1 MKRLLLF
8 FCALSVGLAGCT
20 HFDEVS
26 STANPAGTTHIISA
40 VTDDSELSRASFER
54 AEGGYKHS
62 WEADDAISVFPGTNS
77 NACFTLIEGAEGNS
91 GKFSGSV
98 NLGEGEFFA
107 VYPYSKDI
115 VLSVEALTVE
125 YPAVQ
130 SWRADKASYDK
141 NSYLMVANG
150 TKESLNFKNATAV
163 VRLSLTGS
171 ATITKIELKSI
182 GHETIAGTAEV
193 SFENGEP
200 VVSLSGADDTI
211 TLNAAVT
218 LTDEAKHFFVSIPPV
233 ALSKGFSVTI
243 YDNAGYAMTKN
254 HTFNR
259 TINRNTVVEMPTFA
273 YVATDKVSDIPV
285 ADMLDVVFM
294 ADGTAKDISPRGMKV
309 QTFADSEL
317 LNTYFDYLQGV
328 HVASFDHAERF
339 VNNTSGSHSTGYYK
353 VDFANDDD
361 FKNRLADGHSWETL
375 VMMDAEAPVV
385 SSDSKWFCAQQSGGV
400 GFAVNKE
407 ESGHDFNF
415 SVNLTTSGSSAWVI
429 ANSGIVPQRGQWY
442 HVVGVWDKEQKYV
455 SIYVDGEK
463 KDTEAVAD
471 GAVFFLNKSSVY
483 HWVCVGG
490 DAANGV
496 AGQGWDGDVAIAR
509 IYDKALTDAEVTALY
524 NKSYRDRATLE
535 LVKEVSCMKSETV
548 SDGYSYMVKG
558 TGFVSGDILRL
569 RSHSKTYECETKI
582 YPDGA
587 SATIPSDF
595 VSGNYNIELV
605 RGTNKQVLAEANLT
619 MSTVPQADMLDVV
632 FNEDGTAYD
641 ASGMQSEI
649 TYKPAS
655 TLWTYP
661 DSNGGYI
668 ARFTNPTGS
677 EISSGYYGVPYVAT
691 NAFGAKQADGHT
703 LELIVSVDNGDAKQS
718 LFSSHQSGGTAFRFD
733 ATNSTVIENVTLTNT
748 VGFSPRVNGGY
759 RDTRNEASTIE
770 FGKFYHFVGV
780 WNQSTGEVVCY
791 MNGKQ
796 TNRLTGH
803 TGAFGHANKS
813 ARIFIIGGDPTKTD
827 TADAALN
834 GDIAIARIYDK
845 PLSATEATSL
855 YSEAQK
861 SWPRVSSI
869 GQVTDVE
876 YFPMVEVAEGWKY
889 SIYGNGIKAGDTISL
904 ESTSSDKVY
913 NCSTTSVEGCA
924 TLVIPTGL
932 LSDTYDV
939 VLHRGEDK
947 LKIAVTSFTVN
958 PDAELPHTT
967 KSIAHRGYW
976 YVDGTNNVPHNSIAG
991 LQRAQALE
999 GCYAAEMDVW
1009 RTADGVLV
1017 INHDASIGGV
1027 TIKTANY
1034 SDIADMTLSNG
1045 EKLPTLELYLNEYLK
1060 NTSIRL
1066 MIHVKDTACIDDIIA
1081 MLREKSILDKADWL
1095 ISPYAD
1101 AKSVIEKCKS
1111 EAPDMVLFHPNDD
1124 VVKTYA
1130 ELAADGITL
1139 NYNSN
1144 TVNKDYSCIKRAH
1157 EAGVKVLV
1165 WNDVDSKASML
1176 KYMGLGADYFN
1187 TNRPQLLIELRKKC
1201 FIEK

>member
-8 FCALSVGLAGCT
+8 CAVSVGLAGCT

-26 STANPAGTTHIISA
+26 STHEPVGTTHVISA
-40 VTDDSELSRASFER
+40 VTDDAELSRASFER

-62 WEADDAISVFPGTNS
+62 WEKDDAISVFPGTKS
-77 NACFTLIEGAEGNS
+77 NTCFTLVEGAESNS

-107 VYPYSKDI
+107 VYPYSED
-115 VLSVEALTVE
+115 VALSEEALTVK

-182 GHETIAGTAEV
+182 GHEAIAGTAEV

-211 TLNAAVT
+211 TLNAPVT

-233 ALSKGFSVTI
+233 ALGKGFSVTI
-243 YDNAGYAMTKN
+243 YDNEGYAMTKN

-259 TINRNTVVEMPTFA
+259 TIKRNTVVEMPAFA
-273 YVATDKVSDIPV
+273 YTATDKVSDIPV

-309 QTFADSEL
+309 QTFADSKL

-339 VNNTSGSHSTGYYK
+339 VNNISGTHSTGYYK
-353 VDFANDDD
+353 VDFANDAD
-361 FKNRLADGHSWETL
+361 FKSRLADGHSWETL
-375 VMMDAEAPVV
+375 VMMDANAPAADH
-385 SSDSKWFCAQQSGGV
+385 DSKWFCARQSGGV
-400 GFAVNKE
+400 GFAVSTAD
-407 ESGHDFNF
+407 SGHDFNF
-415 SVNLTTSGSSAWVI
+415 SVNLTTSGSSAWVT
-429 ANSGIVPQRGQWY
+429 ANSGVVPQRGQWY

-455 SIYVDGEK
+455 SIYVDGVK
-463 KDTEAVAD
+463 KDTQTVDAA
-471 GAVFFLNKSSVY
+471 AVFFLHNSSVY

-509 IYDKALTDAEVTALY
+509 IYDKALTDAEVKALY

-535 LVKEVSCMKSETV
+535 LVKEVSCMNSETV

-558 TGFVSGDILRL
+558 TGFESGDILRF

-582 YPDGA
+582 YSDGA

-595 VSGNYNIELV
+595 VSGTYNVELV

-619 MSTVPQADMLDVV
+619 MSTVPQADILDVV

-661 DSNGGYI
+661 SSNGGYV
-668 ARFTNPTGS
+668 ARFANPTGS
-677 EISSGYYGVPYVAT
+677 EISSGYYGVPYVAA

-703 LELIVSVDNGDAKQS
+703 LELIVSVDNGGAKQS

-733 ATNSTVIENVTLTNT
+733 ATNSKVIENVTLTNT
-748 VGFSPRVNGGY
+748 VGFCPHVGGGY
-759 RDTRNEASTIE
+759 RETRNEASTIE

-780 WNQSTGEVVCY
+780 WNKSTGEVVCY
-791 MNGKQ
+791 MNGVKVN
-796 TNRLTGH
+796 TLTGY
-803 TGAFGHANKS
+803 TGNFGHAHKD
-813 ARIFIIGGDPTKTD
+813 ARIFIIGGDPTKTN

-869 GQVTDVE
+869 GQITDVE

-889 SIYGNGIKAGDTISL
+889 SIYGNGIKVGDTISL
-904 ESTSSDKVY
+904 KSTSSDKVY
-913 NCSTTSVEGCA
+913 NCSTTSVEGRA
-924 TLVIPTGL
+924 TIVIPTGL

-947 LKIAVTSFTVN
+947 LKIGVTSFTVN
-958 PDAELPHTT
+958 PNAELPHTT

-976 YVDGTNNVPHNSIAG
+976 YVDGVNNVPHNSIAG
-991 LQRAQALE
+991 LKRAQELE
-999 GCYAAEMDVW
+999 GCYAAEFDVW

-1017 INHDASIGGV
+1017 INHDSSIGGV
-1027 TIKTANY
+1027 AIKTANY
-1034 SDIADMTLSNG
+1034 SAIADITLSND
-1045 EKLPTLELYLNEYLK
+1045 EKLPTLESYLNEYLK

-1095 ISPYAD
+1095 ISKYAD

-1130 ELAADGITL
+1130 ELYADGITL
-1139 NYNSN
+1139 NYESD

-1187 TNRPQLLIELRKKC
+1187 TNRPQLLIELRNKS

>member
-20 HFDEVS
+20 HFEEVS
-26 STANPAGTTHIISA
+26 STVNPAGTTHVISA
-40 VTDDSELSRASFER
+40 VTDDSELSRTSFER

-77 NACFTLIEGAEGNS
+77 NACFTLIEGAESNS

-115 VLSVEALTVE
+115 VLSDEALTVE

-182 GHETIAGTAEV
+182 GHEAIAGTAEV

-294 ADGTAKDISPRGMKV
+294 
-309 QTFADSEL
+309 DSEL
-317 LNTYFDYLQGV
+317 LNTYFDYLQGQ
-328 HVASFDHAERF
+328 HIASFDHAERF

-400 GFAVNKE
+400 GFAVNTEAK
-407 ESGHDFNF
+407 GHDFNF
-415 SVNLTTSGSSAWVI
+415 SVNLTTSGSSAWVT

-455 SIYVDGEK
+455 SIYVDGVK
-463 KDTEAVAD
+463 KDTKAVAD

-535 LVKEVSCMKSETV
+535 LVKEVSCMNSETV

-595 VSGNYNIELV
+595 VSGIYNVELV
-605 RGTNKQVLAEANLT
+605 RGTSKQVLAEANLT

-649 TYKPAS
+649 TYKPSS

-661 DSNGGYI
+661 SSNGGYV

-1017 INHDASIGGV
+1017 INHDSSIGGV

-1066 MIHVKDTACIDDIIA
+1066 MIHVKDTACLDDIIA

-1187 TNRPQLLIELRKKC
+1187 TNRPQLLIELRKKS